1 MTPSSDDSKQL
12 PPPSGDLQPSS
23 SFPRTIQQK
32 PATIPVQAGTGVL
45 GDIGDNVITGRAEYI
60 RQSTDEE
67 MIWQESPSL
76 VLLVPRFLK
85 YAILM
90 AIVLIACSAAKN
102 YVRQNPYAQ
111 GALES
116 IGIHATAESRSSEPS
131 RRAGRKP
138 RGGRHA
144 AEQAAD
150 AASPDA
156 TSTDTPTDAPPS
168 EADAPRPVPGND
180 LGHILSLIKLSFG
193 ALFTVLFLAYIL
205 KLMTTKYSASSQ
217 RLIVEEGSLHSVN
230 RPYELHQ
237 LGDAL
242 IVKPLLLRLFNVSNL
257 EIVKPPIT
265 LVGLRNAEY
274 VRDILRQGGQ
284 MEASRVDKIRFR

>member
-1 MTPSSDDSKQL
+1 LTPSSDDSKQL

-156 TSTDTPTDAPPS
+156 TSTDKPTDAPPS

>member
-1 MTPSSDDSKQL
+1 LTPSSDDSKQL

-67 MIWQESPSL
+67 RIWQESPSL

>member
-1 MTPSSDDSKQL
+1 
-12 PPPSGDLQPSS
+12 
-23 SFPRTIQQK
+23 
-32 PATIPVQAGTGVL
+32 
-45 GDIGDNVITGRAEYI
+45 
-60 RQSTDEE
+60 
-67 MIWQESPSL
+67 
-76 VLLVPRFLK
+76 
-85 YAILM
+85 
-90 AIVLIACSAAKN
+90 
-102 YVRQNPYAQ
+102 
-111 GALES
+111 
-116 IGIHATAESRSSEPS
+116 
-131 RRAGRKP
+131 
-138 RGGRHA
+138 
-144 AEQAAD
+144 
-150 AASPDA
+150 
-156 TSTDTPTDAPPS
+156 
-168 EADAPRPVPGND
+168 VPGND